1 MGRAGVWRVKLCE
14 IFLMFL
20 VGIGGSSCSGKS
32 TITNWISQ
40 LLQAPI
46 IHQDGFF
53 RPDSKIPLLDGIP
66 NWDCPEVQHSNQAID
81 FEAFHEALR
90 KLREGSVVEILGP
103 NRPKLEQ
110 GKIPSE
116 KVLELVKQLK
126 SIKQSIVLID
136 GFMLYQNYTTIDLLH
151 LHIFLHAPFEVLK
164 DRRNQ
169 RKTYVTP
176 EGHWQD
182 PPNYF
187 EKVVWPMYL
196 QNNSLVLDS
205 QFNQVKRIDS
215 HQNSIEQVLEL
226 VLEAILDA
234 ISSTI

>member
-1 MGRAGVWRVKLCE
+1 
-14 IFLMFL
+14 MFL

-32 TITNWISQ
+32 TVTNWISQ

-66 NWDCPEVQHSNQAID
+66 NWDCPQVFHSNEAID
-81 FEAFHEALR
+81 FEAFHNALM
-90 KLREGSVVEILGP
+90 KLREDSVVEILGP

-110 GKIPSE
+110 GKIPTE
-116 KVLELVKQLK
+116 KALSLVKKLK
-126 SIKQSIVLID
+126 SMKKSIVLID
-136 GFMLYQNYTTIDLLH
+136 GFMLYENYTTIDLLD
-151 LHIFLHAPFEVLK
+151 LHVFLHAPFEILK
-164 DRRNQ
+164 NRRSQ

-196 QNNSLVLDS
+196 QNNSLVLNSEMS
-205 QFNQVKRIDS
+205 QIKRIDS
-215 HQNSIEQVLEL
+215 HLNSVEEVLEL
-226 VLEAILDA
+226 VLEAILEA
-234 ISSTI
+234 ISSVA